1 MGTSPTVDGRAPV
14 HVFASSKSWIE
25 GNATLQLQHVAALP
39 GVRAVAAMPD
49 LHPGKYGPVGC
60 AVLADRIHPQLVGSD
75 IGCGMGLFELDIA
88 ARKLR
93 LDQLAERLHALDQP
107 WDGDT
112 DSVLTDA
119 GLSATTFDA
128 SLGSIGGGNH
138 FCELQAIEEILEP
151 DIAAQAHAG
160 QFVHVRPGVGWDPLL
175 RRPYSFCG
183 IDRRA
188 GEIELIVKPL
198 GSGGEW
204 IAERR
209 VGDALDLLGP
219 LGTSFV
225 VRRDTRNLL
234 LVAGGTGIAP
244 MRVIAEQEAPRRN
257 VTLVMGG
264 RSVAY
269 LWPSDRL
276 PAGVEYVT
284 TTDDGSF
291 GTRGRVTDV
300 LPSLLPW
307 ADQLLACGPW
317 ALLAALGRLRENA
330 ENAAATFPGR
340 RTLLE
345 TQIAVE
351 QHMGCAMG
359 VCRACV
365 VVTSEGNA
373 RVCREG
379 PVFALGDVAFEAG
392 EPATVGVH

>member
-1 MGTSPTVDGRAPV
+1 VILEEGRVVA
-14 HVFASSKSWIE
+14 
-25 GNATLQLQHVAALP
+25 NAKIGDLGALL
-39 GVRAVAAMPD
+39 GVRS
-49 LHPGKYGPVGC
+49 PG
-60 AVLADRIHPQLVGSD
+60 
-75 IGCGMGLFELDIA
+75 IA
-88 ARKLR
+88 
-93 LDQLAERLHALDQP
+93 E
-107 WDGDT
+107 
-112 DSVLTDA
+112 
-119 GLSATTFDA
+119 
-128 SLGSIGGGNH
+128 
-138 FCELQAIEEILEP
+138 
-151 DIAAQAHAG
+151 QAHAG

-175 RRPYSFCG
+175 RRPYSFCR

-198 GSGGEW
+198 GPGGEW

-209 VGDALDLLGP
+209 PGDALDLLGP

-244 MRVIAEQEAPRRN
+244 MRVIAEHEAPRRN

-264 RSVAY
+264 RSVAH

-276 PAGVEYVT
+276 PPTVEYVT

-300 LPSLLPW
+300 LPALLAW

-317 ALLAALGRLRENA
+317 PMLAALARVRADA
-330 ENAAATFPGR
+330 ERAVATYPGR

-345 TQIAVE
+345 AQIAVE

>member
-1 MGTSPTVDGRAPV
+1 VILEQGRVVA
-14 HVFASSKSWIE
+14 
-25 GNATLQLQHVAALP
+25 NAKIGDLGVLL
-39 GVRAVAAMPD
+39 GVR
-49 LHPGKYGPVGC
+49 
-60 AVLADRIHPQLVGSD
+60 S
-75 IGCGMGLFELDIA
+75 
-88 ARKLR
+88 
-93 LDQLAERLHALDQP
+93 
-107 WDGDT
+107 
-112 DSVLTDA
+112 A
-119 GLSATTFDA
+119 G
-128 SLGSIGGGNH
+128 
-138 FCELQAIEEILEP
+138 
-151 DIAAQAHAG
+151 IAAQAHAG

-175 RRPYSFCG
+175 RRPYSFCR

-198 GSGGEW
+198 GPGGEW

-209 VGDALDLLGP
+209 PGASLDLLGP

-244 MRVIAEQEAPRRN
+244 MRVIAEHEASRRN

-276 PAGVEYVT
+276 PPTVEYVT

-300 LPSLLPW
+300 LPDLLAW

-317 ALLAALGRLRENA
+317 PMLAALGRMRDAA
-330 ENAAATFPGR
+330 ERAAATYPGR

-345 TQIAVE
+345 AQIAVE

-359 VCRACV
+359 VCRACI

>member
-1 MGTSPTVDGRAPV
+1 VLIENSRVVGSARIGELGALLSVRSPE
-14 HVFASSKSWIE
+14 I
-25 GNATLQLQHVAALP
+25 AAL
-39 GVRAVAAMPD
+39 
-49 LHPGKYGPVGC
+49 
-60 AVLADRIHPQLVGSD
+60 
-75 IGCGMGLFELDIA
+75 
-88 ARKLR
+88 
-93 LDQLAERLHALDQP
+93 
-107 WDGDT
+107 
-112 DSVLTDA
+112 
-119 GLSATTFDA
+119 
-128 SLGSIGGGNH
+128 
-138 FCELQAIEEILEP
+138 
-151 DIAAQAHAG
+151 AHAG

-198 GSGGEW
+198 GTGGEW

-264 RSVAY
+264 RSVAH

-276 PAGVEYVT
+276 PAGVEYLT
-284 TTDDGSF
+284 TTEDGSF
-291 GTRGRVTDV
+291 GARGRVTDV
-300 LPSLLPW
+300 LPALLPW

-317 ALLAALGRLRENA
+317 PMLAALGRLRDA
-330 ENAAATFPGR
+330 ADSAAATFPGR

-345 TQIAVE
+345 AQIAVE

-365 VVTSEGNA
+365 IVTSEGNA

-379 PVFALGDVAFEAG
+379 PVFPLGEIAFEAG
-392 EPATVGVH
+392 EPATVGLR

>member
-1 MGTSPTVDGRAPV
+1 MILEEGRV
-14 HVFASSKSWIE
+14 VS
-25 GNATLQLQHVAALP
+25 NA
-39 GVRAVAAMPD
+39 
-49 LHPGKYGPVGC
+49 K
-60 AVLADRIHPQLVGSD
+60 
-75 IGCGMGLFELDIA
+75 IGE
-88 ARKLR
+88 
-93 LDQLAERLHALDQP
+93 
-107 WDGDT
+107 
-112 DSVLTDA
+112 
-119 GLSATTFDA
+119 
-128 SLGSIGGGNH
+128 LGS
-138 FCELQAIEEILEP
+138 LLAISAP
-151 DIAAQAHAG
+151 QIAAQAHAG

-175 RRPYSFCG
+175 RRPYSFCR

-198 GSGGEW
+198 GPGGEW

-209 VGDALDLLGP
+209 ADDALDLLGP

-244 MRVIAEQEAPRRN
+244 MRVIAEQEASRRN

-276 PAGVEYVT
+276 PPTVEYVT

-300 LPSLLPW
+300 LPDLLAW
-307 ADQLLACGPW
+307 ADQLFGCGPW
-317 ALLAALGRLRENA
+317 PMLAALGRMRDGA
-330 ENAAATFPGR
+330 ERSPATYPGR
-340 RTLLE
+340 RVLLE
-345 TQIAVE
+345 AQIAVE

-365 VVTSEGNA
+365 IVTAEGNA

-379 PVFALGDVAFEAG
+379 PVFALGDIAFEAG
-392 EPATVGVH
+392 EPATVGVR

>member
-1 MGTSPTVDGRAPV
+1 MILEEGRVVA
-14 HVFASSKSWIE
+14 
-25 GNATLQLQHVAALP
+25 NAKIGDLGVLL
-39 GVRAVAAMPD
+39 GVRS
-49 LHPGKYGPVGC
+49 PGIV
-60 AVLADRIHPQLVGSD
+60 DQ
-75 IGCGMGLFELDIA
+75 
-88 ARKLR
+88 AR
-93 LDQLAERLHALDQP
+93 
-107 WDGDT
+107 
-112 DSVLTDA
+112 
-119 GLSATTFDA
+119 
-128 SLGSIGGGNH
+128 
-138 FCELQAIEEILEP
+138 
-151 DIAAQAHAG
+151 AG

-175 RRPYSFCG
+175 RRPYSFCR

-198 GSGGEW
+198 GPGGQW

-209 VGDALDLLGP
+209 PGDALDLLGP

-264 RSVAY
+264 RSVAH

-276 PAGVEYVT
+276 PPTVEYVT

-291 GTRGRVTDV
+291 GARGRVTDV
-300 LPSLLPW
+300 LPDLLAW

-317 ALLAALGRLRENA
+317 PMLAALGRLRDGA
-330 ENAAATFPGR
+330 ERAAAAYPGR

-345 TQIAVE
+345 AQIAVE

-365 VVTSEGNA
+365 IVTSEGNA

-379 PVFALGDVAFEAG
+379 PVFPLGDIAFEAG
-392 EPATVGVH
+392 EPATVGVR